1 MSEQIIDGTQ
11 IESAFSYLSFS
22 APKPNPTG
30 GKVVNMF
37 DNRFKESL
45 IISTP
50 LILSWG
56 AQEERNKALEN

>member
-1 MSEQIIDGTQ
+1 MTEQIIDGTQ
-11 IESAFSYLSFS
+11 IEAAFTYLSFS

-37 DNRFKESL
+37 DNRFKESI

-56 AQEERNKALEN
+56 AQEGK